1 MCRNTIELYCD
12 SRHRRW
18 ANARR
23 AAAGRAST
31 GRWRAAQAS
40 TRQARGRIGGRGAG
54 AQTLGSAGHAAGA
67 WARAATELACAGTA
81 PARAGTAPARAG
93 TAPARAGTAQALAEL
108 VAGARQGRQGHAGR
122 GLGMRAGQGCA
133 LGILGLFL
141 PRFDSVLFLSQIFR
155 HCS

>member
-18 ANARR
+18 LNARR

-31 GRWRAAQAS
+31 GRWHAAQAS

-67 WARAATELACAGTA
+67 WARAATELA
-81 PARAGTAPARAG
+81 RSG

-108 VAGARQGRQGHAGR
+108 AAGARQARGR
-122 GLGMRAGQGCA
+122 GGKGTRGGAWA
-133 LGILGLFL
+133 RGLRPVFA
-141 PRFDSVLFLSQIFR
+141 PV
-155 HCS
+155 